1 MLRKIG
7 FALLLFVGLLPLP
20 ALAKP
25 PVPANPA
32 ILAVLQRVET
42 KLVDS
47 AYVPVARVDERRG
60 IYRFDCSAMANWV
73 LRQVAPEA
81 RRNVKE
87 GRPAARDFAAA
98 IQRARSDKPVR
109 GWLRIERFAD
119 AQPGDVLAWR
129 RPPWFPSRN
138 TGHVAF
144 VVKAPVPVPGG
155 YVIRIADATSLAH
168 EHDSRQNT
176 GGYGTGDLGI
186 TVDASTGQG
195 SGYGWFGAASLAAG
209 YAIPTPIWIGRVY
222 K

>member
-1 MLRKIG
+1 MARNLVSV
-7 FALLLFVGLLPLP
+7 LLVVLCLLPAPLW
-20 ALAKP
+20 AKP
-25 PVPANPA
+25 PEPANSA
-32 ILAVLQRVET
+32 ILVVLQRVEGN
-42 KLVDS
+42 LVDS

-73 LRQVAPEA
+73 LRQVAPRA
-81 RRNVKE
+81 RRTVKE
-87 GRPAARDFAAA
+87 GRPAARDFVAAVE
-98 IQRARSDKPVR
+98 RARSDKPVQ
-109 GWLRIERFAD
+109 GWLRIERLAD

-129 RPPWFPSRN
+129 RPPWFPSHN

-155 YVIRIADATSLAH
+155 YVVRIADATSLAH

-186 TVDASTGQG
+186 AVDQATGQG

-209 YAIPTPIWIGRVY
+209 YVIPTPIWIGRVY
-222 K
+222 R